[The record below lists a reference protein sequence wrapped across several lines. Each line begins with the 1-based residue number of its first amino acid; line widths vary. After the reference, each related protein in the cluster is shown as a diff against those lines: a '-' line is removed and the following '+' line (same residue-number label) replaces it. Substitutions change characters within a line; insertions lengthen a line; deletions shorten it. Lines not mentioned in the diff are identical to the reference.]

1 MKLGDKFKGAVRKY
15 KGKIVAAVILWI
27 VLTIVF
33 ICPLSLAICD
43 SFQGGREWD
52 SASFFTTF
60 GSNIVNPFGAFG
72 KCFSANYL
80 STFLNCFKWYTLIYA
95 FFITIGLIKAIP
107 KNEYEDI
114 EHGSSDWSINGEQY
128 KILSPD
134 KGIILAEK
142 NYLPLDKRGNTNV
155 LVVGGSGSRKI
166 CILCYTKC
174 VSMLRFLCVYRS
186 KRRTI

>member
-1 MKLGDKFKGAVRKY
+1 MGYKFKGAVKKY
-15 KGKIVAAVILWI
+15 KGKITAAIILWI

-33 ICPLSLAICD
+33 ICPLALAIAD
-43 SFQGGREWD
+43 SFKVESAWD

-60 GSNIVNPFGAFG
+60 GTNIVNPFGALAL
-72 KCFSANYL
+72 CFSANYL
-80 STFLNCFKWYTLIYA
+80 GTFFKCFMYYTLIYGA
-95 FFITIGLIKAIP
+95 FILIGFLKGIP

-142 NYLPLDKRGNTNV
+142 NYLPVDKRGNVNV

-166 CILCYTKC
+166 CIICY
-174 VSMLRFLCVYRS
+174 S
-186 KRRTI
+186 

>member
-1 MKLGDKFKGAVRKY
+1 M
-15 KGKIVAAVILWI
+15 VI
-27 VLTIVF
+27 
-33 ICPLSLAICD
+33 
-43 SFQGGREWD
+43 GWD
-52 SASFFTTF
+52 SAKFFTTF
-60 GSNIVNPFGAFG
+60 GENIINSFAAVGKCFMPEYISTFG
-72 KCFSANYL
+72 KCFM
-80 STFLNCFKWYTLIYA
+80 FYTLIYGV
-95 FFITIGLIKAIP
+95 FILIGLFRGVP

-142 NYLPLDKRGNTNV
+142 NFLPVDKRGNVNV

-174 VSMLRFLCVYRS
+174 IPMFRLLCFYRP
-186 KRRTI
+186 

>member
-1 MKLGDKFKGAVRKY
+1 MGYKFKGAIKKY
-15 KGKIVAAVILWI
+15 KKRILTAIILWA

-33 ICPLSLAICD
+33 VCPLSLAIAD
-43 SFQGGREWD
+43 SFREGNGWD
-52 SASFFTTF
+52 SASFFTSF
-60 GSNIVNPFGAFG
+60 GDGILNPFAALFKCFTADYLSAFG
-72 KCFSANYL
+72 
-80 STFLNCFKWYTLIYA
+80 NCFKVFSILYLI
-95 FFITIGLIKAIP
+95 FMIKGIVKSIP

-134 KGIILAEK
+134 SGIILAEK

-166 CILCYTKC
+166 CVIRY
-174 VSMLRFLCVYRS
+174 S
-186 KRRTI
+186 

>member
-1 MKLGDKFKGAVRKY
+1 MGYKFKGAVKKY
-15 KGKIVAAVILWI
+15 KGKITAAIILWI

-33 ICPLSLAICD
+33 ICPLSLAIRD
-43 SFQGGREWD
+43 SFEAGSGWN

-60 GSNIVNPFGAFG
+60 GDNIVSPFGALG

-80 STFLNCFKWYTLIYA
+80 ATFGKCFMYFSLIYG
-95 FFITIGLIKAIP
+95 FFILIGFLKGVP

-114 EHGSSDWSINGEQY
+114 EHGSSDWSENGEQY
-128 KILSPD
+128 KILSPE

-142 NYLPLDKRGNTNV
+142 NYLPIDKRGNTNV

-166 CILCYTKC
+166 CILCYT
-174 VSMLRFLCVYRS
+174 
-186 KRRTI
+186 

>member
-1 MKLGDKFKGAVRKY
+1 MGYKFKGAVKKY
-15 KGKIVAAVILWI
+15 KGKIVAAIILWL

-33 ICPLSLAICD
+33 ICPLALGLRDSLYE
-43 SFQGGREWD
+43 GNGWN
-52 SASFFTTF
+52 SANFFETF
-60 GSNIVNPFGAFG
+60 GSNIVNPFAAFI
-72 KCFSANYL
+72 KCFSADYL
-80 STFLNCFKWYTLIYA
+80 ETFFDCFKFFTLIYA
-95 FFITIGLIKAIP
+95 SFMLIGFVKGIP

-142 NYLPLDKRGNTNV
+142 NYLPVDKRGNVNV

-174 VSMLRFLCVYRS
+174 ISMLRFLCIYRP
-186 KRRTI
+186 

>member
-1 MKLGDKFKGAVRKY
+1 MGYKFKGAVKKY
-15 KGKIVAAVILWI
+15 KGKITAAIILWI

-33 ICPLSLAICD
+33 ICPLSLAVRD
-43 SFQGGREWD
+43 SFQAGNGWD

-60 GSNIVNPFGAFG
+60 GENIVNPFSALA
-72 KCFSANYL
+72 KCFYADYL
-80 STFLNCFKWYTLIYA
+80 STFFDCFKYYTLIYA
-95 FFITIGLIKAIP
+95 FFILIGFIKAIP
-107 KNEYEDI
+107 KSEYEDI

-142 NYLPLDKRGNTNV
+142 NYLPVDKRGNVNV

-166 CILCYTKC
+166 CIICYT
-174 VSMLRFLCVYRS
+174 
-186 KRRTI
+186 